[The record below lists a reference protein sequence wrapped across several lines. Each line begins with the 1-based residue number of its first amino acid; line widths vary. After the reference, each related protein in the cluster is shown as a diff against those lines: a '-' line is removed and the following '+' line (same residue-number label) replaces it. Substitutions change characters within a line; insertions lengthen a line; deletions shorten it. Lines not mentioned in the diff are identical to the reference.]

1 MIPFFVDCVTTIL
14 NVNIFFFVDYTGQKC
29 NKVKYK
35 LKGL

>member
-1 MIPFFVDCVTTIL
+1 MIPFFVDCVDYTKRKY
-14 NVNIFFFVDYTGQKC
+14 NFFVDYTGQKC

>member
-1 MIPFFVDCVTTIL
+1 MIPFFVDCVSIIL
-14 NVNIFFFVDYTGQKC
+14 NVNIFFVGYTGQKC